1 MSRGFVYTT
10 LVVTTVILFGIAP
23 QVMAGGYKHDIDLDL
38 TVNNEFIYPESET
51 EVRYSGMGNSQFERG
66 MAMSAAGDT
75 CVFDYAPG
83 WQGCVGGGWYESESA
98 INGSVV
104 KRVDDI
110 MLRFNIQADTDWEEQ
125 SYGVGGS
132 WHF

>member
-1 MSRGFVYTT
+1 MSRGFVYTV
-10 LVVTTVILFGIAP
+10 LIVTTVILFGIAP
-23 QVMAGGYKHDIDLDL
+23 QVMAGGYKPIELDL

-51 EVRYSGMGNSQFERG
+51 EVRYSGMGNSQFERAA
-66 MAMSAAGDT
+66 AMSAAGDT

-98 INGSVV
+98 INGSIV

-110 MLRFNIQADTDWEEQ
+110 MLRFNLQADTDWEEQ
-125 SYGVGGS
+125 AYSVGGS